1 MLTTTTSIADALFT
15 KTQKRVLTL
24 LFSDT
29 EQSYYLNEL
38 VRLAGVGKG
47 TVRRELDNLLSAE
60 IITITKQGNQNHY
73 RANPKCPV
81 FNELKSIIKK
91 TSGILDVLLHALE
104 PFLNELELAF
114 VYGSVA
120 KGSEHSAS
128 DIDLMLVGEG
138 LNYSDIIGEL
148 IPAAEQLGREVNP
161 TIFGPKELKERL
173 ASKQSF
179 ATRVLAQDKLWL
191 LGENNLEN
199 YQIKE

>member
-161 TIFGPKELKERL
+161 TIFSPKELKERL